1 MAVQIIENAV
11 EIPQGVQLDL
21 QGRKITVTGPKGKVE
36 KDFSHSKIGMA
47 KEDTKLV
54 LSMENPRRNEAAL
67 VGTIAAHVRNMIKG
81 VTEGFTYKMKI
92 VFVHFPMS
100 VKVVGSEVHIE
111 NFVGEKK
118 ARIADIAGNAKVTIK
133 GDDVLIE
140 GIDIDEVG
148 QTAANIQTRAHIR
161 KKDLRKFLD
170 GVYVYE
176 RS

>member
-1 MAVQIIENAV
+1 MAVQVVENAV

-21 QGRKITVTGPKGKVE
+21 NGRKITITGPKGKLE
-36 KDFSHSKIGMA
+36 KDFTHSKIGMV
-47 KEDTKLV
+47 KEDAKLV
-54 LSMENPRRNEAAL
+54 LRVENPRRNEAAL
-67 VGTIAAHVRNMIKG
+67 VGTISAHVKNMIKG

-100 VKVVGSEVHIE
+100 VKVVGKEVHIE

-118 ARIADIAGNAKVTIK
+118 ARIAEILGNTKVSVK
-133 GDDVLIE
+133 QDDVVIE
-140 GIDIDEVG
+140 GIDIDEVS

-161 KKDLRKFLD
+161 NKDLRKFLD

-176 RS
+176 RG